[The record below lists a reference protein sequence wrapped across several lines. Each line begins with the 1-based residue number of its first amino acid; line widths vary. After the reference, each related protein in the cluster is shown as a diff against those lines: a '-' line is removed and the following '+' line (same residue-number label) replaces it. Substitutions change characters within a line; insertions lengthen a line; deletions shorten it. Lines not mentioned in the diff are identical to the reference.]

1 MGDAAAARLL
11 RRCCSGAASRFL
23 VWVRRISCE
32 GQTGPGTDDAAP
44 RTIATRYA
52 RTMSDRSSVAPD
64 LPDVDLLLASGVLYA
79 DGLRWQHDRVAQLR
93 EGGRAGWREALA
105 LIEHAPVYTMGR
117 RGGRA
122 SVRLDEADLRAPVV
136 DVERGGDMTWHGP
149 GQLVGYPILDLR
161 ARGLRVA
168 DYVRLL
174 EGLLSDVLGTSGIEA
189 STVAGRPGVWVGD
202 AKVAAIGIAVRGG
215 VAFHGFALNVAPDL
229 AWYDAIVPCGLADAR
244 VTSMQELRPEAPSIA
259 AVVEAVAIAFERRF
273 TARLTTANA
282 SMLGASILGTS
293 MRRRAV
299 PA

>member
-79 DGLRWQHDRVAQLR
+79 DGLRWQHD
-93 EGGRAGWREALA
+93 
-105 LIEHAPVYTMGR
+105 PVYTMGR

-136 DVERGGDMTWHGP
+136 DAERGGDMTWHGP

-174 EGLLSDVLGTSGIEA
+174 EGMLIDVLGTSGIEA

-244 VTSMQELRPEAPSIA
+244 VTSMQELRPEAPSMA

-282 SMLGASILGTS
+282 SMLGASILDASMRGAS